1 MNSIFVSGVD
11 DEYNLCCGTL
21 EETTDYARAIQKQLI
36 RPAMNRV
43 KVSGMADT
51 MLKGIHILNPL
62 VDPEAFATFVRNT
75 VLSEHN
81 LPEVTWSRAML
92 SLQKFVFDWLFH
104 SSATV
109 AAYLKAFLNFMMRL
123 NVYLAKRW
131 KKGMSADNQKLY
143 KL

>member
-1 MNSIFVSGVD
+1 MD
-11 DEYNLCCGTL
+11 DEYNLCNGTL

-36 RPAMNRV
+36 RPAMYRV

-75 VLSEHN
+75 VLCEHN
-81 LPEVTWSRAML
+81 LPESTWSRAML

-104 SSATV
+104 SSAT
-109 AAYLKAFLNFMMRL
+109 AYLKAFLNFMMRL

-131 KKGMSADNQKLY
+131 KKGMIKDNQKLY